1 MAAALMLIAGIVR
14 VALFSL
20 SRRSRGEKGAHIHRQ
35 IVSAV
40 PNLHQVLIT
49 LGGFIGLYEDQKRG
63 TALLITGALGGS
75 RLSSVHVMSLESLRS
90 TFLTQLVTSTSIP
103 SGQLCDQRNLWRV
116 QKLARLQL

>member
-49 LGGFIGLYEDQKRG
+49 LGGFIGLYEAWNSPFNHGRFRWEPPV
-63 TALLITGALGGS
+63 ICS
-75 RLSSVHVMSLESLRS
+75 CHVS
-90 TFLTQLVTSTSIP
+90 
-103 SGQLCDQRNLWRV
+103 
-116 QKLARLQL
+116 